1 MSICYAFMLVLRGI
15 QLISKAVKGINYRTT
30 LIEIGVLFTTL
41 VVFFVFWLLTKKVP
55 KAIRWLCLTVNLLE
69 GATLVIYR

>member
-1 MSICYAFMLVLRGI
+1 MLVLRGI
-15 QLISKAVKGINYRTT
+15 QLISKVVKGETYRTT

-41 VVFFVFWLLTKKVP
+41 VIFFIFWLLTKKVP